1 MIDLGLK
8 DLGLVDLKLVDWV
21 FVMELDNPMD
31 DPISIIDML
40 ILK

>member
-1 MIDLGLK
+1 MI
-8 DLGLVDLKLVDWV
+8 DLGLVDLGLVDLELV
-21 FVMELDNPMD
+21 DLDLVMELDNLMD